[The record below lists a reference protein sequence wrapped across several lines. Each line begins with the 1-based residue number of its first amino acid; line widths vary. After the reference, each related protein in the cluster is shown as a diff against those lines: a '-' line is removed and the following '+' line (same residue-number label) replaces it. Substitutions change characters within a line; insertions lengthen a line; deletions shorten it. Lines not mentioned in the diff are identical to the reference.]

1 MSARIA
7 TLRVFSLPLL
17 LLALSGCDE
26 GSPTGPRTSAMLGNW
41 EATQSV
47 AVPECNFAFSQT
59 LRVEIR
65 RGEGSSEIS
74 GQVAYP
80 GLGSCALSGH
90 ASGTALVL
98 ESYRCFPF
106 GYACD
111 GQTAVCVGDRHLSLC
126 PTATWSSLQ
135 VVFTDD
141 SGSGSVSASVA
152 AFDPAT
158 GERVTTFQTE
168 APVSFRRSGN

>member
-1 MSARIA
+1 MFARIA
-7 TLRVFSLPLL
+7 TLRACSLLLL

-26 GSPTGPRTSAMLGNW
+26 GSPTSARNSTMLGNW
-41 EATQSV
+41 VATQSV

-65 RGEGSSEIS
+65 RGEGSGEIY
-74 GQVAYP
+74 GNVAYP

-90 ASGTALVL
+90 TAGSAVMM

-106 GYACD
+106 GYVCD

-126 PTATWSSLQ
+126 PTATWSSLH
-135 VVFTDD
+135 VVFADD
-141 SGSGSVSASVA
+141 TGSGSVSASVA

-158 GERVTTFQTE
+158 GERVTTFNTE
-168 APVSFRRSGN
+168 DSVTFRRLGT

>member
-1 MSARIA
+1 MSVRIA
-7 TLRVFSLPLL
+7 TLRACSLPLL

-41 EATQSV
+41 EATESV

-59 LRVEIR
+59 LRVEIE
-65 RGEGSSEIS
+65 RGEGSSEIY
-74 GQVAYP
+74 GRVTYP
-80 GLGSCALSGH
+80 GLGSCSLSGH
-90 ASGTALVL
+90 ASGSAAMM

-135 VVFTDD
+135 VVFADD
-141 SGSGSVSASVA
+141 TGSGSVRASVA

-158 GERVTTFQTE
+158 GERVTTFLTE
-168 APVSFRRSGN
+168 DSVTFRRLGN

>member
-1 MSARIA
+1 MSIRIA
-7 TLRVFSLPLL
+7 TLRACSLPLL

-65 RGEGSSEIS
+65 RGEGSSGIS

-80 GLGSCALSGH
+80 GLGSCALSGNT
-90 ASGTALVL
+90 SGSAVML

-135 VVFTDD
+135 VVFADD
-141 SGSGSVSASVA
+141 TGSGSVRASVA

-158 GERVTTFQTE
+158 GERVTTFLTE
-168 APVSFRRSGN
+168 DAVTFRRSGN

>member
-1 MSARIA
+1 MSVRIA
-7 TLRVFSLPLL
+7 TLRACSLL
-17 LLALSGCDE
+17 LLLVVLSGCDE
-26 GSPTGPRTSAMLGNW
+26 GSPTGPRTSAMLGTW

-65 RGEGSSEIS
+65 RGEGSSEIF
-74 GQVAYP
+74 GHVAYP

-90 ASGTALVL
+90 TSGSAVRL

-126 PTATWSSLQ
+126 PTATWNSLH
-135 VVFTDD
+135 VVFADD
-141 SGSGSVSASVA
+141 TGSGSVSASVA

-168 APVSFRRSGN
+168 DAVTFRRSGN